1 MLKTKVSWAF
11 IFALLQLFMSFGS
24 WLKLAVS
31 ILFIVGLFLLY
42 TEKPQRKAV
51 LAVGSLLMAL
61 SFVRM
66 LPVNIIGSYA
76 IRQYISNCA
85 ESGIAWAAIPML
97 ASIVILIADCIILCL
112 RVLSGNSAKGKK
124 IWGFLGFIF
133 VFCTIINFMSAVIS
147 NGYFFSAGIA
157 SSQTVSFILLL
168 LTSRDLNP
176 EKRNQKHSLIFA
188 LIFAIVLNIAVGYA
202 PGLFAG
208 GGGGGSSSYT
218 CQYCGR
224 SFSSGTDDS
233 RSVARTNMC
242 SNCYGNFN
250 SLKDF
255 LD

>member
-11 IFALLQLFMSFGS
+11 IFALLQLFMSFGN

-42 TEKPQRKAV
+42 TEKPQSKAV
-51 LAVGSLLMAL
+51 LAAGSLLLAL
-61 SFVRM
+61 CFVRM

-76 IRQYISNCA
+76 IRQYISICV

-112 RVLSGNSAKGKK
+112 RVLSGNGTKGKK
-124 IWGFLGFIF
+124 IWGFFAFIF
-133 VFCTIINFMSAVIS
+133 VFCTIINFMSAVVS
-147 NGYFFSAGIA
+147 NGYFFSPGLA
-157 SSQTVSFILLL
+157 SGQAVSFVLLM
-168 LTSRDLNP
+168 LTRRDLNP
-176 EKRNQKHSLIFA
+176 EKRNQKHSIIFA
-188 LIFAIVLNIAVGYA
+188 LILAIVLNVAVGLA

-208 GGGGGSSSYT
+208 GGGGGSSYT
-218 CQYCGR
+218 CQSCGR

-233 RSVARTNMC
+233 RSVSRTNMC